1 MWEVRDC
8 NDSVTSRKFA
18 ESPEEASKSTRDGG
32 LAGLFCL
39 LEDT

>member
-1 MWEVRDC
+1 MREVRGY
-8 NDSVTSRKFA
+8 NGSVTSRKFA
-18 ESPEEASKSTRDGG
+18 ESPEEASESIRDGG